1 MNPFKAALIAL
12 LVALPTAGAF
22 ADDYPSR
29 PIRIIVPY
37 PAGGPSDVAMRMLT
51 EPLSRQLGQSIVV
64 ENRSGGGGQLGL
76 EAAVQAERDGYTLVV
91 GSLAAQVLIPA
102 IKPTRYDPA
111 RDFIPLGLIS
121 VSPPVFAIRASLHM
135 KTMAEVIAYA
145 KAQPGKFTAGSAG
158 VATTTHL
165 AILLWAN
172 EAGVEV
178 THVPYRSTML
188 WVNDAVGN
196 QIDSGFGEPKSVGG
210 QIAAGT
216 LTPIAVASPKRVPQL
231 PDVPTMAEVGL
242 PGVQNENWFGL
253 MALAQTPAPIVER
266 LKTAVRAAQ
275 TDPAYLA
282 LLARDSTS
290 AGEPGAD
297 SFAELFRSDTARLT
311 PLIRSM
317 RDKLQ

>member
-1 MNPFKAALIAL
+1 MNSIKAILIAL
-12 LVALPTAGAF
+12 LVTLPVPGAL

-29 PIRIIVPY
+29 PIRIVVPY
-37 PAGGPSDVAMRMLT
+37 PAGGPSDIATRLLA
-51 EPLSRQLGQSIVV
+51 EPLSRQLGQTIVI

-76 EAAVQAERDGYTLVV
+76 ETAVQAERDGYTLVV
-91 GSLAAQVLIPA
+91 GSLAANVLIPA
-102 IKPTRYDPA
+102 IKTTRYDPA
-111 RDFIPLGLIS
+111 RDFIPLGSVS
-121 VSPPVFAIRASLHM
+121 VSPPILGVRSTLNL
-135 KTMAEVIAYA
+135 KTMAQVVAYA
-145 KAQPGKFTAGSAG
+145 KAQPGRLTIGSAG

-188 WVNDAVGN
+188 WVNDAAAS
-196 QIDSGFGEPKSVGG
+196 QIDAGFGEPRSLAS
-210 QIAAGT
+210 QIVAGT
-216 LTPIAVASPKRVPQL
+216 LVPIAVASPARIAGYPN
-231 PDVPTMAEVGL
+231 VPTMAESGL

-253 MALAQTPAPIVER
+253 MALANTPQPAIER

-282 LLARDSTS
+282 LLGRDDSN
-290 AGEPGAD
+290 GGKPGAD
-297 SFAELFRSDTARLT
+297 AFAELIRSDTARLT